1 MLDMLTVDEKVR
13 LVRFMCSFAWADLDV
28 SERERRMIADLIR
41 MLNLPEGVASEAEG
55 WLDHPPDEE
64 DLDPYDIPLEQRRI
78 FVDAAARMV
87 SADGVVDPMEVEN
100 FALFEALLGGD
111 IDDLS
116 EEKALAPALGRTR

>member
-116 EEKALAPALGRTR
+116 EE